1 VVGRE
6 RVRRHVAIIEKQ
18 HGTDGVS
25 RQLPNDWRAD
35 GGEAGGT
42 GTGNQQAADQR
53 CVAELGWQSTDEIG
67 AEVAERRRH
76 VGWTLQGDEASR
88 ELEDRVRISARERE
102 HKEPDHTPA
111 AHARRTRGPHTLA
124 AALGPRLVC
133 GMNREPLVTLPNA
146 VSMSR
151 LLLAGAFVLVHDP
164 VFRFAVLLTASGTDF
179 LDGWLARRQ
188 GATTK
193 SGALIDP
200 IADRLFVLTAVT
212 TYVVEDAITTGAYFI
227 LLSRDI
233 ATLIGFL
240 VARSVPWLRAVVFRA
255 RLLGK
260 LVTALQLLTLMAVIA
275 TPTIVPSLVRVVGAA
290 SAASIA
296 DYTLALWR
304 ERAT

>member
-6 RVRRHVAIIEKQ
+6 RVRRHVTIIEEQ
-18 HGTDGVS
+18 HGTHRIT
-25 RQLPNDWRAD
+25 RQLAHDRRGD
-35 GGEAGGT
+35 RGETGGAGT
-42 GTGNQQAADQR
+42 GYQQAADQR
-53 CVAELGWQSTDEIG
+53 CVAELRGQSADEVG
-67 AEVAERRRH
+67 TEMAERRRH
-76 VGWTLQGDEASR
+76 VGLTLQGDEASR
-88 ELEDRVRISARERE
+88 ELEDRVRISARGGE
-102 HKEPDHTPA
+102 HKEPGGALA
-111 AHARRTRGPHTLA
+111 AHLRV
-124 AALGPRLVC
+124 RLVC
-133 GMNREPLVTLPNA
+133 GMSREPLVTLPNA

-151 LLLAGAFVLVHDP
+151 LLLAAAFVLVRDP

-188 GATTK
+188 RATTK

-212 TYVVEDAITTGAYFI
+212 TYVVEDAISVSAYFI

-233 ATLIGFL
+233 ATFIGFL

>member
-1 VVGRE
+1 
-6 RVRRHVAIIEKQ
+6 
-18 HGTDGVS
+18 
-25 RQLPNDWRAD
+25 
-35 GGEAGGT
+35 
-42 GTGNQQAADQR
+42 
-53 CVAELGWQSTDEIG
+53 
-67 AEVAERRRH
+67 
-76 VGWTLQGDEASR
+76 
-88 ELEDRVRISARERE
+88 
-102 HKEPDHTPA
+102 
-111 AHARRTRGPHTLA
+111 
-124 AALGPRLVC
+124 
-133 GMNREPLVTLPNA
+133 MTLPNA

-151 LLLAGAFVLVHDP
+151 LLLAAVFVAVRDP
-164 VFRFAVLLTASGTDF
+164 AVRIAVLLIASGTDF

-188 GATTK
+188 HATTK

-200 IADRLFVLTAVT
+200 IADRLFVLTAVS
-212 TYVVEDAITTGAYFI
+212 TYVVEGAISMAAYFI

-233 ATLIGFL
+233 ATFIGFL

-290 SAASIA
+290 SAVSIA

>member
-1 VVGRE
+1 
-6 RVRRHVAIIEKQ
+6 
-18 HGTDGVS
+18 
-25 RQLPNDWRAD
+25 
-35 GGEAGGT
+35 
-42 GTGNQQAADQR
+42 
-53 CVAELGWQSTDEIG
+53 
-67 AEVAERRRH
+67 
-76 VGWTLQGDEASR
+76 
-88 ELEDRVRISARERE
+88 
-102 HKEPDHTPA
+102 
-111 AHARRTRGPHTLA
+111 
-124 AALGPRLVC
+124 
-133 GMNREPLVTLPNA
+133 MNREPLVTLPNA

-151 LLLAGAFVLVHDP
+151 LLLAAAFVLVHDP
-164 VFRFAVLLTASGTDF
+164 VFRFAVLLTAAGPDF

-188 GATTK
+188 RATTK

-227 LLSRDI
+227 VLSRDI
-233 ATLIGFL
+233 ATLIGFV